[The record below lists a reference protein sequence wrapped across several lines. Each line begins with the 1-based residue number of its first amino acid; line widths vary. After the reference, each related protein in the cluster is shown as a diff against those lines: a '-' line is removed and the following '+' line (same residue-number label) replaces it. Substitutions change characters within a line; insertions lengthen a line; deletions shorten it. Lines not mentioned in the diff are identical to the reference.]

1 MYSRV
6 EAAHRKT
13 REVEAQLEIASRQLV
28 QVKAQR
34 NLLQRQRDDQA
45 HRVAGDKADAYIR
58 HSEQLA
64 LQAIA
69 NLL

>member
-1 MYSRV
+1 MHRRMEDAQHKTRNV
-6 EAAHRKT
+6 EAK
-13 REVEAQLEIASRQLV
+13 LEMANRQLV

-34 NLLQRQRDDQA
+34 NLLQRQRDDQV

-58 HSEQLA
+58 HSDQLA

-69 NLL
+69 NLS